1 MSAAIRKPTE
11 PDMVRIDDKKDPVE
25 LFAQSIIR
33 LAREH
38 PPSQKPFFHR
48 LAALPSESAHDPVML
63 GQINLVYQAAMHA
76 TRVGV
81 YFMPYLDSPALRKRK
96 LRVYIDDDGLPSDD
110 MHHYQL
116 SRAFRGIGAA
126 LPLEDE
132 EFGDLDELC
141 SRLDSRTAHFVRLAK
156 SLYSRSLGAWCI
168 VEVLS
173 NEWMHA
179 LADALAVHHPQFASE
194 PYFEECFS
202 QGVEERHAAEAL
214 EVTQTVLRQRPHL
227 IEDTLRDAQLMAD
240 GLDSVWDRLDLVVR
254 DAIWGNRQD
263 VAGETELAGGA
274 PRL

>member
-63 GQINLVYQAAMHA
+63 GQIYLVYQAAMHA

-179 LADALAVHHPQFASE
+179 LADALAVHHPQIANES
-194 PYFEECFS
+194 YFGECFS

-214 EVTQTVLRQRPHL
+214 EVTQIVLRQRPHL
-227 IEDTLRDAQLMAD
+227 IKDMLRDAQLMAD

-254 DAIWGNRQD
+254 EAICGDRQD
-263 VAGETELAGGA
+263 IAGS
-274 PRL
+274 P